1 MASRSFTRREGK
13 KILQDIAGDTIELI
27 SKTNYPMLMSEIFRG
42 LHIFPFLPRD
52 KSRVSALFKTLSSLS
67 CVSKS

>member
-52 KSRVSALFKTLSSLS
+52 KSRVKCTLQDTLLTLLRL
-67 CVSKS
+67 